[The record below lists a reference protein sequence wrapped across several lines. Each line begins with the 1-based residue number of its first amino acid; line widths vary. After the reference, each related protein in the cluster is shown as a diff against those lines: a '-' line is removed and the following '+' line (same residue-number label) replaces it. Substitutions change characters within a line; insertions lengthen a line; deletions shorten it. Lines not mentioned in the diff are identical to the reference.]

1 MKKFLTML
9 LLLLTSTTAFAALNK
24 WVDEEGKVHY
34 SDQPPPPNVKAE
46 TLRTGPVAPAVEA
59 PAAAA
64 PAEAPGNAEREAELK
79 RKQQAEK
86 EAADRAALEQ
96 ANREIERTNCENA
109 RQSLRSLEAGGRL
122 AEYDASGEMRYVEDD
137 EREQRIAKEQA
148 AVNRWCK

>member
-1 MKKFLTML
+1 MKKFLTL
-9 LLLLTSTTAFAALNK
+9 LLLLTSTAASAALNK
-24 WVDEEGKVHY
+24 WVDSEGKVHY
-34 SDQPPPPNVKAE
+34 SDQPPPPNVKSE
-46 TLRTGPVAPAVEA
+46 TLRTSPA
-59 PAAAA
+59 PAAEAPPAASPSAA
-64 PAEAPGNAEREAELK
+64 PDSAEREAELK

-137 EREQRIAKEQA
+137 ERAQRIAREQA
-148 AVNRWCK
+148 AIGRWCK